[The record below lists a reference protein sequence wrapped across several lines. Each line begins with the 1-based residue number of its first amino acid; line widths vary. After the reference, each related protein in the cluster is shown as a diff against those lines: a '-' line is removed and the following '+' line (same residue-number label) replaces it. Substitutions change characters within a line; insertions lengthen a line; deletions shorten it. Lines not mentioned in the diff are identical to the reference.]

1 MERPL
6 CHLNKVKNP
15 PAMQICRGVFWRT
28 GRTRS
33 RTETGARSLKGIQA
47 VRSTLANYK
56 QTAMAISLS
65 PLASLCLGAV
75 RGWVRVARCRRGGQ
89 IDRYGVAW
97 TRLPASELRD
107 QLAQEF
113 RVRVSTRSVQRALKE
128 LAEANQVRRE
138 QRWKHRYKRDY
149 WYTLP
154 AGQEY
159 ADMTTPRTISGV
171 RRRSQ
176 QRTNPVSIETT
187 QEEVHFLST
196 QFKKTHFL
204 SEGAAARTSQN
215 QKGGRK
221 DQANG
226 SAREERLQLRR
237 LSAPKGFAPTSRK
250 ARPVERPER
259 LIGLD
264 AQGRPLKEVWVGG
277 KKHLVID

>member
-1 MERPL
+1 M
-6 CHLNKVKNP
+6 V
-15 PAMQICRGVFWRT
+15 V
-28 GRTRS
+28 
-33 RTETGARSLKGIQA
+33 
-47 VRSTLANYK
+47 
-56 QTAMAISLS
+56 SLS

-75 RGWVRVARCRRGGQ
+75 RGWVRVARCRKGGQ

-107 QLAQEF
+107 QLAKEF
-113 RVRVSTRSVQRALKE
+113 QVRVSTRSVQRALKE

-154 AGQEY
+154 AGQED

-171 RRRSQ
+171 RRQSQ
-176 QRTNPVSIETT
+176 QRNNPVPIEATKKG
-187 QEEVHFLST
+187 VHFLST
-196 QFKKTHFL
+196 RFKKTQLL
-204 SEGAAARTSQN
+204 SEEVSGKTGQGQRGE
-215 QKGGRK
+215 KEG
-221 DQANG
+221 QA
-226 SAREERLQLRR
+226 SSTAREKRLQLRR
-237 LSAPKGFAPTSRK
+237 LSPAKGFAPTSRK